1 MAILDKQIQKKTAAA
16 TLEAMQEGRLPT
28 GRELYLKVRSFLDRS
43 STGPSF
49 YPRFQGYR
57 KVWDYKAT
65 NLGLADIKFD
75 LDVAYEEAVDQV
87 GDLVRRLALVELSY
101 SSQKTTVEQLIG
113 ALRNLLF
120 VTKNAEDVFF
130 GVYDTFS
137 DLSKVNQSLTTRD
150 AVDLS
155 EGVVLLPQGDATSS
169 RVDMSHLFSRASWP
183 AFARAL
189 GEPVGRIIQN
199 EVAPGSQFG
208 NAFADFI
215 NSWRQLVTTTTGTG
229 ASLELTIPIS
239 GVPGQE
245 ISITRIAVTSSSA
258 ADIDMQVLVSTDN
271 INFTKLP
278 SVPDQVLVRPGK
290 ITAVDFEPTRVEFI
304 RFVFKMTTP
313 TVTDAG
319 SFGYVFS
326 FRGISFHRIGR
337 TAQAEF
343 TSIAQTPEGMKT
355 PIDRVSIST
364 IEAVPGGCS
373 VDWFVAPADAEG
385 NPKNDTWFPIA
396 PIERSQS
403 GGVPQIVVFG
413 NLGSA
418 SVRLPATSPALAY
431 DTVRQIDYYR
441 LTEDPLDH
449 SPKFGSA
456 LLWRGNNS
464 WWRNKVRTPSIKEV
478 RDVFVDFSSADT
490 QNLYAVVTEQPDIE
504 SELTTTRGQGKTQ
517 TALTVTNEID
527 YDVATMSLTPPLE
540 TNPETDQRPR
550 YAVYRVERFRD
561 NMIVEN
567 ETVTIRDDDSWA
579 EMANTGIQGVGVGR
593 PLVRNLAGSVTY
605 VEGRDYI
612 LEVDPNSS
620 TSAPV
625 LTGRIKRRP
634 DQTGVSDSNIDFGQ
648 QLKVSYALQSDITY
662 MVDAARGNKVFLK
675 EDLGEVAD
683 QYFQVTYRFVP
694 RPNNNTIN
702 KATLVVTQN
711 YGDVAGGTQYAE
723 GPDYTVD
730 AVQGTITRVP
740 TGRIQGAFQVFV
752 DFQYQQQAADLDTF
766 STWVRVDKKD
776 PVKVE
781 FNPIGLDIDSGER
794 VWVDG
799 VDVSQLAQF
808 PEMSFGWHQIVVKS
822 KRPETVN
829 NAGINRV
836 VTLYDR
842 TNDPVFLA
850 GGKYFAEIL
859 ANRDPMIQRTYSQ
872 LTKATPVGA
881 HNYFAITNDNH
892 VIVNFEPST
901 TEEIYTYGLRRGESA
916 ESIDTDTWP
925 EEFWLQYR
933 YELDVNEPVR
943 RVLVRATLNRNST
956 APGSI
961 TPKIYEYHLRCG

>member
-1 MAILDKQIQKKTAAA
+1 
-16 TLEAMQEGRLPT
+16 
-28 GRELYLKVRSFLDRS
+28 
-43 STGPSF
+43 
-49 YPRFQGYR
+49 
-57 KVWDYKAT
+57 
-65 NLGLADIKFD
+65 
-75 LDVAYEEAVDQV
+75 
-87 GDLVRRLALVELSY
+87 
-101 SSQKTTVEQLIG
+101 
-113 ALRNLLF
+113 
-120 VTKNAEDVFF
+120 
-130 GVYDTFS
+130 
-137 DLSKVNQSLTTRD
+137 
-150 AVDLS
+150 
-155 EGVVLLPQGDATSS
+155 
-169 RVDMSHLFSRASWP
+169 
-183 AFARAL
+183 
-189 GEPVGRIIQN
+189 
-199 EVAPGSQFG
+199 
-208 NAFADFI
+208 
-215 NSWRQLVTTTTGTG
+215 
-229 ASLELTIPIS
+229 
-239 GVPGQE
+239 
-245 ISITRIAVTSSSA
+245 
-258 ADIDMQVLVSTDN
+258 
-271 INFTKLP
+271 
-278 SVPDQVLVRPGK
+278 
-290 ITAVDFEPTRVEFI
+290 
-304 RFVFKMTTP
+304 
-313 TVTDAG
+313 
-319 SFGYVFS
+319 
-326 FRGISFHRIGR
+326 
-337 TAQAEF
+337 
-343 TSIAQTPEGMKT
+343 
-355 PIDRVSIST
+355 
-364 IEAVPGGCS
+364 
-373 VDWFVAPADAEG
+373 
-385 NPKNDTWFPIA
+385 
-396 PIERSQS
+396 
-403 GGVPQIVVFG
+403 
-413 NLGSA
+413 
-418 SVRLPATSPALAY
+418 
-431 DTVRQIDYYR
+431 
-441 LTEDPLDH
+441 
-449 SPKFGSA
+449 
-456 LLWRGNNS
+456 
-464 WWRNKVRTPSIKEV
+464 
-478 RDVFVDFSSADT
+478 VFVDFSSADT